1 MELSQLFMQLLSKGE
16 SAVSALEACNKEL
29 CKKMNGIYEP
39 EDCIPY
45 FFYTNEKRE
54 ILRPNE
60 AYDELVEFW
69 QVYREF
75 DADISEDIKKELWIL
90 EMLYETDNYR
100 ASCENKK
107 RKEKLSKRQRKIIE
121 KLCSVI
127 KEVYGRKYLVL
138 LDTDQDAYRVWEKIR
153 LDRYGQEGNFFEDAH
168 VENELMKLMDKGG
181 LAVLVVGHGGLT
193 PKRLYGVELHGGGF
207 KRLKE
212 AELEKL
218 RSLVTAENKRASLDG
233 NLRGCP
239 EAFVEQS
246 ALLKHE
252 NK

>member
-1 MELSQLFMQLLSKGE
+1 MGAKKAADFFQNLRRRPGQQKRASSLDNTLFLPDIQFLHLAPFSAALKTLILLGFFMFSYGN
-16 SAVSALEACNKEL
+16 ALN
-29 CKKMNGIYEP
+29 
-39 EDCIPY
+39 
-45 FFYTNEKRE
+45 
-54 ILRPNE
+54 
-60 AYDELVEFW
+60 
-69 QVYREF
+69 
-75 DADISEDIKKELWIL
+75 L

-127 KEVYGRKYLVL
+127 KEVYGKKYLVL
-138 LDTDQDAYRVWEKIR
+138 LDTDQGAYRVWEKIR

-252 NK
+252 NI